1 MKGTTGAIQ
10 ALNAALSNELITIN
24 QTFLHARMCRNW
36 GYSGLDG
43 PLYKESIRAMKQADD
58 LIERILFL
66 EGLPNLQHL
75 GRLRVGESPEEILRS
90 DLALMKDCV
99 QTLRDGIQTCEQAQD
114 FVSREL
120 LKDILTAEENYYDWL
135 ETQQEL
141 IQSMGL
147 GNYLQSST

>member
-1 MKGTTGAIQ
+1 MKGQTGVIQ
-10 ALNAALSNELITIN
+10 ALNATLSNELITIN

-36 GYSGLDG
+36 GYSGLDS

-75 GRLRVGESPEEILRS
+75 GRLRVGESPEEILNS
-90 DLALMKDCV
+90 DLALMTDCV
-99 QTLRDGIQTCEQAQD
+99 QTLRDGIHTCEQAQD

-120 LKDILTAEENYYDWL
+120 LKDILTTEETYYDWL

-147 GNYLQSST
+147 NNYLQSRT